1 MTDRGS
7 GYTRQE
13 LEQAILGQTPDLTN
27 DAVALAAGVPIDQ
40 ARRLWRA
47 LGFPDLGEEAAFTDG
62 DLHALSTVLGAVDK
76 GAIDFETAVRLT
88 RAVGQTMA
96 KLADWQVA
104 TLSARVEQLEAGEQA
119 TGSRIGSALRLTEQV
134 GIPFEKL
141 LVYSWRRHLAA
152 AVARVEALGAR
163 DSDLHTTQVTV
174 GFADLVSFTALSNE
188 MSEDR
193 IGSMVEIFES
203 RCADVVAARS
213 GRVIKTLG
221 DSVLFVSGD
230 PVRAMD
236 IGLSI
241 VEVIGHDN
249 RLPDVRIGLST
260 GSTMPNPRTG
270 RAGSV
275 RVSNRSGGSSAAVA
289 WSVITR
295 FRRATAVNRAAMF
308 TGGPNTSPS
317 RMITEPVARPSR
329 TSGSLPSL
337 PITSMMLSAIS
348 IARTGSSETNSTESP
363 RVLITRPRRPA
374 TTSAHR
380 ASKISTMSA
389 SRSSFISLDSAVK
402 LTRSANPTVTSYV
415 CRSSSA
421 APSASTRPTAAAR
434 CRRQE

>member
-1 MTDRGS
+1 MTERDS
-7 GYTRQE
+7 GFTRQE
-13 LEQAILGQTPDLTN
+13 LEQAILGQSPDLTN
-27 DAVALAAGVPIDQ
+27 DAVALAAGVPLEQ

-62 DLHALSTVLGAVDK
+62 DLHALSTVIGAVDQ

-88 RAVGQTMA
+88 RAVGQTMT

-104 TLSARVEQLEAGEQA
+104 TLSARVEQLEAGDEA

-152 AVARVEALGAR
+152 AVARVEALGAK

-174 GFADLVSFTALSNE
+174 GFADLVSFTALSNQ

-241 VEVIGHDN
+241 VDVIGHDS
-249 RLPDVRIGLST
+249 RLPDVRVGLST
-260 GSTMPNPRTG
+260 GSVIMQLGDVFGPPVNMAARLTG
-270 RAGSV
+270 VAR
-275 RVSNRSGGSSAAVA
+275 RNR
-289 WSVITR
+289 VITDP
-295 FRRATAVNRAAMF
+295 ATADLLPPGQFDCRPLPARPLRGFGLV
-308 TGGPNTSPS
+308 
-317 RMITEPVARPSR
+317 EPVA
-329 TSGSLPSL
+329 
-337 PITSMMLSAIS
+337 
-348 IARTGSSETNSTESP
+348 
-363 RVLITRPRRPA
+363 VRR
-374 TTSAHR
+374 H
-380 ASKISTMSA
+380 
-389 SRSSFISLDSAVK
+389 
-402 LTRSANPTVTSYV
+402 
-415 CRSSSA
+415 
-421 APSASTRPTAAAR
+421 
-434 CRRQE
+434 

>member
-1 MTDRGS
+1 MTDRDS

-13 LEQAILGQTPDLTN
+13 LEQAILGLAPHLPN

-62 DLHALSTVLGAVDK
+62 DLHALSTVIGAVDK

-104 TLSARVEQLEAGEQA
+104 TLSARVEQLEAGDEA
-119 TGSRIGSALRLTEQV
+119 TGSRIGSALRLAEQV

-152 AVARVEALGAR
+152 AVARVEALGAK
-163 DSDLHTTQVTV
+163 DSDLHTTRVTV

-241 VEVIGHDN
+241 VDVIGRDS

-260 GSTMPNPRTG
+260 GSVIMQLGDVFGPPVNMAARLTG
-270 RAGSV
+270 VAR
-275 RVSNRSGGSSAAVA
+275 RNR
-289 WSVITR
+289 VITDP
-295 FRRATAVNRAAMF
+295 ATADLLPPGQFDCRPLPARPLRGFGLV
-308 TGGPNTSPS
+308 
-317 RMITEPVARPSR
+317 EPVA
-329 TSGSLPSL
+329 
-337 PITSMMLSAIS
+337 
-348 IARTGSSETNSTESP
+348 
-363 RVLITRPRRPA
+363 VRR
-374 TTSAHR
+374 H
-380 ASKISTMSA
+380 
-389 SRSSFISLDSAVK
+389 
-402 LTRSANPTVTSYV
+402 
-415 CRSSSA
+415 
-421 APSASTRPTAAAR
+421 
-434 CRRQE
+434 

>member
-1 MTDRGS
+1 MTDGDS
-7 GYTRQE
+7 GFTRQE
-13 LEQAILGQTPDLTN
+13 LEQAILGQTPNLTD
-27 DAVALAAGVPIDQ
+27 DALALAAGVPLEQ

-62 DLHALSTVLGAVDK
+62 DLQALSTVIGAVDK

-88 RAVGQTMA
+88 RAVGQTMT

-104 TLSARVEQLEAGEQA
+104 TLSARVEQLEAGEEA

-152 AVARVEALGAR
+152 AVARVEALGAK
-163 DSDLHTTQVTV
+163 DSDLHTIQVTV
-174 GFADLVSFTALSNE
+174 GFADLVSFTALSNQ

-241 VEVIGHDN
+241 VDVIGRDS

-260 GSTMPNPRTG
+260 GSVIMQLGDVFGPPVNMAARLTG
-270 RAGSV
+270 VAR
-275 RVSNRSGGSSAAVA
+275 RNR
-289 WSVITR
+289 VITDP
-295 FRRATAVNRAAMF
+295 ATADLLPPGQFDCRPLPARPLRGFGLV
-308 TGGPNTSPS
+308 
-317 RMITEPVARPSR
+317 EPVA
-329 TSGSLPSL
+329 
-337 PITSMMLSAIS
+337 
-348 IARTGSSETNSTESP
+348 
-363 RVLITRPRRPA
+363 VRR
-374 TTSAHR
+374 H
-380 ASKISTMSA
+380 
-389 SRSSFISLDSAVK
+389 
-402 LTRSANPTVTSYV
+402 
-415 CRSSSA
+415 
-421 APSASTRPTAAAR
+421 
-434 CRRQE
+434 